1 MRCSIRDTTSLLF
14 QQKAEPNIHCLVIIF
29 SRNYL
34 LFSETWQVSKQIE
47 NKQNILPGAGL
58 AGLVSGV
65 IKSEFEMRI
74 RGFLLRGVDN
84 MSGSRSLKKKQKKQ
98 WLASFWRDMVL
109 LMFSYNCTRN
119 VKTQLHAH
127 FWNRIMLLMLQSN
140 WNRNVQWLAN
150 FW

>member
-1 MRCSIRDTTSLLF
+1 MFNQVGWFGFKERWRISITVHWNVAGFETNWKQTKYFTRCW
-14 QQKAEPNIHCLVIIF
+14 F
-29 SRNYL
+29 SW
-34 LFSETWQVSKQIE
+34 F
-47 NKQNILPGAGL
+47 G
-58 AGLVSGV
+58 
-65 IKSEFEMRI
+65 
-74 RGFLLRGVDN
+74 LRGHQERVRDEDQGLPVARGRQHVRIEISEEN
-84 MSGSRSLKKKQKKQ
+84 KKQ
-98 WLASFWRDMVL
+98 WIASFGRDIVL